1 MKKFKKIL
9 KISLIVI
16 GILFASLLVTGA
28 TYYFAVTSAVI
39 LDETKL
45 EIAKISSSLQI
56 VDKNNNII
64 CPTSENY
71 IAIEKLSTNTKNAFI
86 CAEDKRFYSHS
97 GIDFVRVGGAIVS
110 NLKSKSFSEGAS
122 TISQQLI
129 KNTHLSNE
137 KTISRKLKE
146 FKLTK
151 ELEKKYSKAQIL
163 ELYLN
168 NIYFGNGCYG
178 IENAA
183 NHYFS
188 KSAEK
193 LSLSESAMLAG
204 TINAPSVYDI
214 QNNTEKAIKRR
225 NLILEL
231 MHKYG
236 KISEEQMNLSKQE
249 EVNLKITKL
258 SNNNFV
264 YNEIIEEACKILGK
278 TENQIK
284 NNNIKIE
291 TYFDNKLQAQISK
304 DIVSK
309 YNNLESSPEIASI
322 VIDNNTNGIVAI
334 VGSKKT
340 FMSKKQP
347 GSAIK
352 PILVYSPAI
361 EQNIISPA
369 TKILDE
375 KVNFGGYSPE
385 NADKKEHGYVSVRE
399 ALKNSYNIP
408 AVKLLN
414 EIGINNAQE
423 FAKKL
428 GIDFSEQDNN
438 LAIALGG
445 FTEGISLKTLCDAYS
460 TYANNGNYAESKY
473 ISKITSGNKVLYERK
488 SEQKSV
494 MSDSTAYLITNILQS
509 AATGG
514 TAKRLKD
521 IGFEIASKTGT
532 VGLSSSSKNSEAYNL
547 SYTTK
552 HTILT
557 YFGGKIMPENI
568 NGATYPTMLVK
579 DIVTYL
585 YKENKPSGFKVP
597 NSVEMKKISKA
608 DYEKNIV
615 SLTDNEE
622 NGILEYF
629 AKSNLPKKSD
639 STLSLKLE
647 AFNFENK
654 KPILSFF
661 ACPNYSYSL
670 HRISENS
677 DEIIFNENNTE
688 ASKIIK
694 FEDIT
699 ANSNEIYEYYAEI
712 CEKSS
717 GKIYK
722 TNPVKLRSF

>member
-1 MKKFKKIL
+1 M
-9 KISLIVI
+9 
-16 GILFASLLVTGA
+16 
-28 TYYFAVTSAVI
+28 
-39 LDETKL
+39 
-45 EIAKISSSLQI
+45 
-56 VDKNNNII
+56 
-64 CPTSENY
+64 
-71 IAIEKLSTNTKNAFI
+71 
-86 CAEDKRFYSHS
+86 
-97 GIDFVRVGGAIVS
+97 
-110 NLKSKSFSEGAS
+110 
-122 TISQQLI
+122 
-129 KNTHLSNE
+129 
-137 KTISRKLKE
+137 
-146 FKLTK
+146 
-151 ELEKKYSKAQIL
+151 
-163 ELYLN
+163 
-168 NIYFGNGCYG
+168 
-178 IENAA
+178 
-183 NHYFS
+183 
-188 KSAEK
+188 
-193 LSLSESAMLAG
+193 
-204 TINAPSVYDI
+204 
-214 QNNTEKAIKRR
+214 
-225 NLILEL
+225 
-231 MHKYG
+231 
-236 KISEEQMNLSKQE
+236 
-249 EVNLKITKL
+249 
-258 SNNNFV
+258 
-264 YNEIIEEACKILGK
+264 
-278 TENQIK
+278 
-284 NNNIKIE
+284 
-291 TYFDNKLQAQISK
+291 
-304 DIVSK
+304 
-309 YNNLESSPEIASI
+309 
-322 VIDNNTNGIVAI
+322 
-334 VGSKKT
+334 
-340 FMSKKQP
+340 
-347 GSAIK
+347 
-352 PILVYSPAI
+352 
-361 EQNIISPA
+361 
-369 TKILDE
+369 
-375 KVNFGGYSPE
+375 
-385 NADKKEHGYVSVRE
+385 
-399 ALKNSYNIP
+399 
-408 AVKLLN
+408 
-414 EIGINNAQE
+414 
-423 FAKKL
+423 
-428 GIDFSEQDNN
+428 
-438 LAIALGG
+438 
-445 FTEGISLKTLCDAYS
+445 CDAYT